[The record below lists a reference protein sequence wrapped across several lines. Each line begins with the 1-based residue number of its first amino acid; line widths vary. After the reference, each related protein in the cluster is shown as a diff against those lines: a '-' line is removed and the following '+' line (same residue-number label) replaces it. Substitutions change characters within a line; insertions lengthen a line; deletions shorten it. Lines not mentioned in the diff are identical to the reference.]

1 MALSDIEMQA
11 EIREKRLVIDPPI
24 PVESDRIG
32 SSSIDLLL
40 YKELTVVGDN
50 GAAGIVVDPTAPGFQ
65 VMPFLQR
72 NGRKVTIPD
81 NGSYEMP
88 PNQLVIGRTLESVKL
103 PLHLAG
109 RIEGKSSL
117 ARLGLSVHVT
127 APSIHAGF
135 AGPLY
140 LEMNNIGP
148 YRILL
153 RREMEI
159 AQLILEH
166 TGLPALAGY
175 EGQFQ
180 QQV

>member
-1 MALSDIEMQA
+1 MALSDIEVRA
-11 EIREKRLVIDPPI
+11 ELRAERLVIAPPI
-24 PVESDRIG
+24 PLDSDRIG

-40 YKELTVVGDN
+40 HDTLTVVGDN
-50 GAAGIVVDPTAPGFQ
+50 GSAGIVVDPTVPGFD
-65 VMPFLQR
+65 VMAFLRR
-72 NGRKVTIPD
+72 NGREVVIPE
-81 NGSYEMP
+81 NGSYEML
-88 PNQLVIGRTLESVKL
+88 PNQLIIGQTLETIQL

-117 ARLGLSVHVT
+117 ARLGLSIHVT
-127 APSIHAGF
+127 APIIHAGF

-148 YRILL
+148 SRILL

-166 TGLPALAGY
+166 TGLPAEASYKGR
-175 EGQFQ
+175 FQ

>member
-1 MALSDIEMQA
+1 MALSDIEMRA
-11 EIREKRLVIDPPI
+11 ELRAERLVIDPPI
-24 PVESDRIG
+24 PIDSDRIG

-40 YKELTVVGDN
+40 YQELTVVDGN
-50 GAAGIVVDPTAPGFQ
+50 GAAGIVVDPSAPDFD
-65 VMPFLQR
+65 VESFLRR
-72 NGRKVTIPD
+72 NGREVIIPE
-81 NGSYEMP
+81 GGFYEMP
-88 PNQLVIGRTLESVKL
+88 PNQLVIGRTVELIKL

-117 ARLGLSVHVT
+117 ARLGLSIHVT
-127 APSIHAGF
+127 APIIHAGF

-153 RREMEI
+153 RRAMEI

>member
-1 MALSDIEMQA
+1 MALADIVVRA
-11 EIREKRLVIDPPI
+11 ELRSERLSIDPPI
-24 PVESDRIG
+24 PLDSDRLG

-40 YKELTVVGDN
+40 YQELTIVGGN
-50 GAAGIVVDPTAPGFQ
+50 GAAGIVVDPSEPGFQ
-65 VMPFLQR
+65 VMPFLRR
-72 NGRKVTIPD
+72 NGREVTIPEG
-81 NGSYEMP
+81 GSYEMP
-88 PNQLVIGRTLESVKL
+88 PNQLVIGRTVETIKL

-117 ARLGLSVHVT
+117 ARLGLSIHVT
-127 APSIHAGF
+127 APSVHAGF

-153 RREMEI
+153 RRGMEI

-166 TGLPALAGY
+166 TVLPTDAGY
-175 EGQFQ
+175 EGRFQ
-180 QQV
+180 RQV

>member
-11 EIREKRLVIDPPI
+11 ELREERLVIDPPI
-24 PVESDRIG
+24 PLNSDRIG

-40 YKELTVVGDN
+40 YRELTVAGDN
-50 GAAGIVVDPTAPGFQ
+50 GSAGIVVDPTVPGFD
-65 VMPFLQR
+65 VMAFLRR
-72 NGRKVTIPD
+72 NGRNLIIPEG
-81 NGSYEMP
+81 GSYEMP
-88 PNQLVIGRTLESVKL
+88 PNQLVIGRTLESIKL

-117 ARLGLSVHVT
+117 ARLGLSIHVT
-127 APSIHAGF
+127 APIVHAGF
-135 AGPLY
+135 VGPLY

-166 TGLPALAGY
+166 TGLPALSGY

>member
-11 EIREKRLVIDPPI
+11 EFSKKRLIFDPPV
-24 PVESDRIG
+24 PLDSDRIG
-32 SSSIDLLL
+32 SSSVDLLL
-40 YKELTVVGDN
+40 HETLTVVGDN
-50 GAAGIVVDPTAPGFQ
+50 GSAGIVVDPTVPGFD
-65 VMPFLQR
+65 VMAFLRR
-72 NGRKVTIPD
+72 NGREVTIPEG
-81 NGSYEMP
+81 GSYELP
-88 PNQLVIGRTLESVKL
+88 PNQLVIGRTLETIEL

-117 ARLGLSVHVT
+117 ARLGLSIHVT
-127 APSIHAGF
+127 APSVHAGF
-135 AGPLY
+135 VGPLY

-166 TGLPALAGY
+166 TGLPALSGY

>member
-1 MALSDIEMQA
+1 MALSDIEIQA
-11 EIREKRLVIDPPI
+11 EIREQRLVIDPPV
-24 PVESDRIG
+24 PLDSNRIG
-32 SSSIDLLL
+32 SSSVDLLL
-40 YKELTVVGDN
+40 HQDLTVVGDN
-50 GAAGIVVDPTAPGFQ
+50 GVAGIVVDPSAPGFQ
-65 VMPFLQR
+65 VMPFLRR
-72 NGRKVTIPD
+72 NGRNIVIPEG
-81 NGSYEMP
+81 GSYEMP
-88 PNQLVIGRTLESVKL
+88 PNQLVIGRTLETVDL

-117 ARLGLSVHVT
+117 ARLGLSIHVT
-127 APSIHAGF
+127 APSVHAGF

-153 RREMEI
+153 RGRMAI

-180 QQV
+180 GQV

>member
-1 MALSDIEMQA
+1 MALADIELRA
-11 EIREKRLVIDPPI
+11 ELRAGRVVINPPI
-24 PVESDRIG
+24 PLDSDRLG

-40 YKELTVVGDN
+40 HKELTVVGDN
-50 GAAGIVVDPTAPGFQ
+50 GTAGIVVDPTAPGFQ
-65 VMPFLQR
+65 VMPFLRR
-72 NGRKVTIPD
+72 NGREVIIPED
-81 NGSYEMP
+81 GSYEMP
-88 PNQLVIGRTLESVKL
+88 SNQLVIGRTLETIEL

-117 ARLGLSVHVT
+117 ARLGLSIHVT
-127 APSIHAGF
+127 APSVHAGF

-153 RREMEI
+153 RRRMEI

-166 TGLPALAGY
+166 TGLPAEAGY

>member
-1 MALSDIEMQA
+1 MALADIEVRA
-11 EIREKRLVIDPPI
+11 ELRAERLIIDPPI
-24 PVESDRIG
+24 PHNSNRIG

-40 YKELTVVGDN
+40 HDTLTVVGDN
-50 GAAGIVVDPTAPGFQ
+50 GSAGIVVDPTVPGFD
-65 VMPFLQR
+65 VMAFLRR
-72 NGRKVTIPD
+72 NGRTIIIPEA
-81 NGSYEMP
+81 GSYEMP
-88 PNQLVIGRTLESVKL
+88 PNQLVIGRTLETIQL

-117 ARLGLSVHVT
+117 ARLGLSIHVT
-127 APSIHAGF
+127 APIIHAGF

-153 RREMEI
+153 RRAMEI

-166 TGLPALAGY
+166 TGLPALSGY

>member
-1 MALSDIEMQA
+1 MALSDIEMRA
-11 EIREKRLVIDPPI
+11 EIRAKRLGFDPPI
-24 PVESDRIG
+24 PLESDRIG

-40 YKELTVVGDN
+40 YKELTVVGGN
-50 GAAGIVVDPTAPGFQ
+50 GTAGIVVDPSATGFN
-65 VMPFLQR
+65 VMSFLRR
-72 NGRKVTIPD
+72 NGREVIIPED
-81 NGSYEMP
+81 GSYEMP
-88 PNQLVIGRTLESVKL
+88 SNQLVIGRTLETIEL
-103 PLHLAG
+103 PLHIAG

-117 ARLGLSVHVT
+117 ARLGLSIHVT
-127 APSIHAGF
+127 APSVHAGF
-135 AGPLY
+135 VGPLY

-153 RREMEI
+153 RRGMEI

-166 TGLPALAGY
+166 TGLPAEAGY